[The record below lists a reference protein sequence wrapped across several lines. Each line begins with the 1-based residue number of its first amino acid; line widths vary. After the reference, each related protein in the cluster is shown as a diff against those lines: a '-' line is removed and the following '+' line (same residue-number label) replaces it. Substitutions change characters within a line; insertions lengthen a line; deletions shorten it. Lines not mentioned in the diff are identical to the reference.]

1 MVTNEVFWFL
11 VGGFCGVWFGYF
23 IAALMKI
30 TDELERMDNESVDDL
45 DPLINRE
52 KKEKKK

>member
-1 MVTNEVFWFL
+1 MVTKVVFWFR
-11 VGGFCGVWFGYF
+11 VGGFCGVRFGYF